1 MAFRELT
8 EIEVNVLSERQK
20 QIYLEELEL
29 YNERCAFVKRIEELE
44 NVEYPEIKPKYV
56 FLPKIKANKVKDISD
71 LEKSKIVLDK
81 VFSPKIIN
89 GKENAGQLERIT
101 EQLEEKCEIRE
112 SDKVI
117 IAKTLDNQY
126 DIPKNEK
133 IILPAIN
140 VEEPD
145 SEVDFNFAAVELS
158 DILELVTEAD
168 ILINEIKYENIEV
181 ESNVSIN
188 TSHPEIVFDLEKI
201 SDVNIDLSIKDDYIS
216 PNNFE
221 FNESKVEIEN
231 TKVFMLKEEKIEVE
245 LPKEVL
251 VEKEDVLIAVARDI
265 NFGNVDKVQ
274 LAKVEKKVFDTPIID
289 VKLDNDN
296 NKVELTNTTNV
307 DIPKVVEV
315 VIDDSEVSIENPIVA
330 TANVIEEFI
339 FEDKEIENNVNTV
352 VSVASNIE
360 FSEPKLIVNEDKIHV
375 QGPISI
381 DEGDT
386 DKIMQII
393 SSMGDTY
400 EKDRKSVV

>member
-400 EKDRKSVV
+400 EK

>member
-201 SDVNIDLSIKDDYIS
+201 SDVNIDLSIKGDYIS

-400 EKDRKSVV
+400 EK